1 MIKKS
6 LRFIYYKKYIVI
18 LYMEYICEICDYKT
32 NNKSNYTRHLK
43 SEIHIKNITPE
54 DKFCCNICFKFYN
67 SKSSLNRHKK
77 TCDNKNIPTD
87 NNISNN
93 SNKIE
98 NNIVVENL
106 LLKQKIE
113 FLEEKKNLETK
124 LLKIENKLLKENNE
138 KETTLLKQH
147 NEKEKTLLKKH
158 KKEISHEK
166 DKQIEFLQQ
175 ANIEKTRAVQT
186 SNMNAITFASMYY
199 NKTLKMAGVDIKAK
213 YIDNGLRALPDMK
226 IWIKESPELAEQ
238 YVAEKL
244 IVLYSNEKFVDY
256 ICNIIKNAYKTE
268 NPMDQTFWSTDV
280 SRLIYIVRSTIKKK
294 DAWIYDKKG
303 LKIKQS
309 IIDPLLDEVND
320 ILVKY
325 IDKINKLSYSDTKMD
340 YLKKL
345 ELVNVAKVILHELK
359 NRLSL
364 KNQIIKEL
372 APMFYLDRNIK
383 QLEYNKNLENDNQIV
398 KKEII
403 KKRK

>member
-1 MIKKS
+1 MT
-6 LRFIYYKKYIVI
+6 
-18 LYMEYICEICDYKT
+18 D
-32 NNKSNYTRHLK
+32 NKSNYTRHLQTQN
-43 SEIHIKNITPE
+43 HIKNVPS
-54 DKFCCNICFKFYN
+54 DNKFFCDCC
-67 SKSSLNRHKK
+67 SKSFKYQSNLSRHKK
-77 TCDNKNIPTD
+77 TCNNNENNND
-87 NNISNN
+87 NNVI
-93 SNKIE
+93 I
-98 NNIVVENL
+98 ENL
-106 LLKQKIE
+106 LLKQKVK
-113 FLEEKKNLETK
+113 FLEEKETILKEKKDLES
-124 LLKIENKLLKENNE
+124 KLLKEKVEN
-138 KETTLLKQH
+138 KLLKQH
-147 NEKEKTLLKKH
+147 NEKETTLLKKH

-325 IDKINKLSYSDTKMD
+325 IEKINKLSYSDTKMD

>member
-1 MIKKS
+1 MFKHT
-6 LRFIYYKKYIVI
+6 
-18 LYMEYICEICDYKT
+18 CEACNYGTD
-32 NNKSNYTRHLK
+32 NKSNYNKHLK
-43 SEIHIKNITPE
+43 SEIHIKNITPD

-77 TCDNKNIPTD
+77 TCGNKNISID
-87 NNISNN
+87 NNILNDD
-93 SNKIE
+93 NKIE
-98 NNIVVENL
+98 NNVIIENL

-124 LLKIENKLLKENNE
+124 LLKEKIENKLLKES
-138 KETTLLKQH
+138 

-244 IVLYSNEKFVDY
+244 IVLYNNEKFVDY

-320 ILVKY
+320 ILIKY
-325 IDKINKLSYSDTKMD
+325 IEKINKLSYSDTKMD

-345 ELVNVAKVILHELK
+345 ELVNIAKVILHELK

-383 QLEYNKNLENDNQIV
+383 QLEYDKNLENDNQIV
-398 KKEII
+398 KK
-403 KKRK
+403 RK